1 MSELK
6 TDNPA
11 QRLLDLFEQEN
22 EYQITDN
29 CRKVWQKSSRAN
41 APLQSRLFS
50 MPQVNWRNPVRDN
63 VWQGS
68 EWCEWLFLIVCIK
81 A

>member
-41 APLQSRLFS
+41 DPLQSRLFS
-50 MPQVNWRNPVRDN
+50 MPQVNWRDP
-63 VWQGS
+63 
-68 EWCEWLFLIVCIK
+68 
-81 A
+81 